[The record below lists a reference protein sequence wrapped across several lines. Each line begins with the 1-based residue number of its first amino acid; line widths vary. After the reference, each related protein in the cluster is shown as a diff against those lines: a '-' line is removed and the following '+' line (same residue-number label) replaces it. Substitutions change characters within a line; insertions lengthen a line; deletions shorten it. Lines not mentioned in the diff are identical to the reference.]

1 MPRTGFE
8 LGALFACRYT
18 GDAGDQEHCDGF
30 LLNSY
35 AQDRLRAWSMV
46 RLSLHRRRRRPGA
59 MRWFSPHFYAQDRLR
74 AWSIVR
80 LSLHRRRRRP
90 GAFDGFLLNSYAQDG
105 LRAWSIVRL
114 SLHRRRRRPG
124 ALRWFSPELLC
135 PGPASNLEHC
145 SLVVTQEMQE
155 TRSTAMVFS

>member
-35 AQDRLRAWSMV
+35 AQDRLRAWS
-46 RLSLHRRRRRPGA
+46 
-59 MRWFSPHFYAQDRLR
+59 
-74 AWSIVR
+74 
-80 LSLHRRRRRP
+80 
-90 GAFDGFLLNSYAQDG
+90 
-105 LRAWSIVRL
+105 IVRL

-135 PGPASNLEHC
+135 PGSASSLEHGSLVITQETQETRSNAMVFSSLLCPGPASSLEHC
-145 SLVVTQEMQE
+145 SLVVTQETQE
-155 TRSTAMVFS
+155 